1 MMRTILMIDTGRAS
15 VQETAQRFADVG
27 DQVFIFAREAYSL
40 PGAQVCAVDL
50 LDRATVRLA
59 LEQLGRM
66 DILILGVPPMTADG
80 AIGSGH
86 DTEIMLTELTYMGC
100 GLANVVEESLPLM
113 QDGMKRIACLTERES
128 SIGYA
133 RETDRMAYHM
143 AMAGLNLMGR
153 ELFNRLRPQ
162 GFTFRWYAEEGAD
175 APMSAAEY
183 FLMPLAC
190 HPDEPACHNEED
202 RLVMRDGFLREIPW

>member
-86 DTEIMLTELTYMGC
+86 DTETMLTELTYMGC

-183 FLMPLAC
+183 FLMPLAF

>member
-15 VQETAQRFADVG
+15 VRETAQQFADRG
-27 DQVFIFAREAYSL
+27 DQVFIFARKAYSL
-40 PGAQVCAVDL
+40 PGVQVCAVDL
-50 LDRATVRLA
+50 LDRAAVRLC

-66 DILILGVPPMTADG
+66 DLLILGVPPMTADG
-80 AIGSGH
+80 PIGSGH
-86 DTEIMLTELTYMGC
+86 DTDTMLNELSYMGR

-113 QDGMKRIACLTERES
+113 RCGMKRIACLTKRES
-128 SIGYA
+128 SIGWA
-133 RETDRMAYHM
+133 RETDRMADHM
-143 AMAGLNLMGR
+143 AMAGLNLLGR

-162 GFTFRWYAEEGAD
+162 GFTFRWYAEDGAD

-183 FLMPLAC
+183 FLTPLTF